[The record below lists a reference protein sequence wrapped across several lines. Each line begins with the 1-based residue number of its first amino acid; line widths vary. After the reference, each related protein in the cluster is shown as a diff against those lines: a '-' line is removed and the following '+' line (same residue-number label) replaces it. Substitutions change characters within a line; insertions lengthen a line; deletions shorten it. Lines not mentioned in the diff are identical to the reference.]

1 VSNPSTNIKVP
12 SRTRPVRRSPRAKTN
27 MHVKV
32 WRRVKGKKK
41 LVPGFSRN
49 ISQDGI
55 AVFMPADVP
64 VNEEL
69 ELQFTLPGSTR
80 EITVHARVR
89 GKNKFQYGME
99 FTSLDSTMKELL
111 GCLAVR

>member
-1 VSNPSTNIKVP
+1 MSNPSTDIRGP
-12 SRTRPVRRSPRAKTN
+12 RRTRPVRRSLRAKIN

-32 WRRVKGKKK
+32 WRRVKGEKK
-41 LVPGFSRN
+41 LVPGYSRN
-49 ISQDGI
+49 ISKDGI

-80 EITVHARVR
+80 EITVRAIVR
-89 GKNKFQYGME
+89 GANKLQYGME

-111 GCLAVR
+111 GGLAVR